1 MNPHY
6 SVHTF
11 ELTYRLNSEQFH
23 CAKTMIKE
31 NGGYPEKAFWA
42 IGQDKWY
49 LSARSCKDAVLQAAL
64 AGIRIILTKALI
76 KESGYYSYTLKLIVN
91 PARVVQRIQNEPPD
105 HISLFYASTEAA
117 RKAEKQLLY
126 VVGLLISDSDP
137 ESYRITRADY
147 CMNCQMKNNKEVN
160 AYLKLIKKSRPPYE
174 IKLIDER
181 DPVTHRSKYPHSVRF
196 ESSGFAFVAYSKF
209 DQVASQNQKSDGF
222 FSGEETAAA
231 KGILRIEVQMKAKK
245 LTENPNAA
253 TIHTFLQDVEST
265 SKHEMIRILKMLHL
279 DCRYI
284 VQESAWKVLKI
295 LTEQRRVSTPACQML
310 LDCWK
315 EQRRHTAWQSFAQS
329 AQKRNID
336 LPYCEKLLKS
346 TFGASVLLWP
356 GKTKDSD
363 SWSGFYP
370 SLLERVDHSAVSSP
384 VW

>member
-11 ELTYRLNSEQFH
+11 ELTYRLNSEQFN

-31 NGGYPEKAFWA
+31 NGGYPEKAFWS

-49 LSARSCKDAVLQAAL
+49 LSAGSCKDTVLQAAL
-64 AGIRIILTKALI
+64 AGIRIILTKALV
-76 KESGYYSYTLKLIVN
+76 KESGYYSYTLKLIIN
-91 PARVVQRIQNEPPD
+91 PARVMQGIQNEPPD
-105 HISLFYASTEAA
+105 HISLFRASSEAA
-117 RKAEKQLLY
+117 WQVEKQLLY
-126 VVGLLISDSDP
+126 VVGLLISDSSL

-181 DPVTHRSKYPHSVRF
+181 DPVTHRSKYPHYVRF

-209 DQVASQNQKSDGF
+209 DQVASQNQKRDAC
-222 FSGEETAAA
+222 FSGGEATAA
-231 KGILRIEVQMKAKK
+231 KGILRIEIQMKAKK
-245 LTENPNAA
+245 LTENPDAA

-284 VQESAWKVLKI
+284 VPESTWKVLEI
-295 LTEQRRVSTPACQML
+295 LTEQRRVNTPACQML
-310 LDCWK
+310 MEFWE
-315 EQRRHTAWQSFAQS
+315 EQRRHTTWQSLAQS
-329 AQKRNID
+329 AEKRNID
-336 LPYCEKLLKS
+336 LVSCEKLLKN
-346 TFGASVLLWP
+346 TFGASVFLWP

-370 SLLERVDHSAVSSP
+370 SLLERVDHSAVINP